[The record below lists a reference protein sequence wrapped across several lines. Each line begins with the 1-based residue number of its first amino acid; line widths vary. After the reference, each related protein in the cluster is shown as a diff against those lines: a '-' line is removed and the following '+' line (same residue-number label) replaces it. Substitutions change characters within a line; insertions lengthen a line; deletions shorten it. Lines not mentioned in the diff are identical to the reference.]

1 MLGPLERKDNVF
13 GGKSRSI
20 VELHAFAQLERPAIR
35 AGFPTG
41 RQFRLKQQVGVAGD
55 QGLVDLTVHRNRRA
69 FVLRMRVQG
78 QRIALAGPAQH
89 IFCHCRTG
97 DRQRQG

>member
-1 MLGPLERKDNVF
+1 VLGPLERKDNVF

-35 AGFPTG
+35 VSFPTG
-41 RQFRLKQQVGVAGD
+41 RQFRLKRHVGVTGD
-55 QGLVDLTVHRNRRA
+55 QGFVDLTIHRDRRA
-69 FVLRMRVQG
+69 FVLRMWVQG
-78 QRIALAGPAQH
+78 QRIALASPAQY